1 MGMQEISVYVIIALA
16 VAGAARYGYRKIRAL
31 RKNKDNQACNA
42 CPLKDGCEKM
52 KVKKKAE
59 SSSCCS

>member
-1 MGMQEISVYVIIALA
+1 MGIQEILVYVIVVLA
-16 VAGAARYGYRKIRAL
+16 VGGAARYGYRKIKAL
-31 RKNKDNQACNA
+31 RKNKACNG

-52 KVKKKAE
+52 KGKKKAE